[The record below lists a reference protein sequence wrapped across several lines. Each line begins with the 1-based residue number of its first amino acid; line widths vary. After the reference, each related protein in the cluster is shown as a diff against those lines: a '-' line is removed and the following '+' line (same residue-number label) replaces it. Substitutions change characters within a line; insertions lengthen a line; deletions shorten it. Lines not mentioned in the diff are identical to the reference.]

1 MAHAPRVSQNE
12 LWKKR
17 QGLMKGVTER
27 TSRVEND
34 AFPLVIQRA
43 TASPLP
49 YLHALCA
56 AFNYLSQPWNGW
68 RVRENQLVSIYYL
81 SSLMSAPPLCSL

>member
-1 MAHAPRVSQNE
+1 MPQGSHKWAVEKEAGSHERSHRV
-12 LWKKR
+12 
-17 QGLMKGVTER
+17 R

-43 TASPLP
+43 TALPLP

-56 AFNYLSQPWNGW
+56 AFNYLSQPWMDG
-68 RVRENQLVSIYYL
+68 V
-81 SSLMSAPPLCSL
+81 